1 MNWPSKGS
9 NPQYQSLIFITGG
22 VRSGKSSF
30 AEKLAIER
38 KRNID
43 GQLYYIATGVPSDSE
58 MQKRI
63 EMHQKDRQSGEYQ
76 WKTIE
81 KPIQIG
87 TLADSI
93 SDNDIILLDCVT
105 TLLNNELFSTEQ
117 TWNESYLKKI
127 KEDIMSGILAI
138 KKRAGVMIVV
148 SNEVLNEPLIGSEI
162 VFSYGLILGQIHQD
176 LVREADQAIIVEAG
190 IPIIMKGA
198 GQ

>member
-1 MNWPSKGS
+1 MNWPSHGS

-22 VRSGKSSF
+22 VRSGKSSL

-38 KRNID
+38 KRNKD

-63 EMHQKDRQSGEYQ
+63 EMHQKDRQTGEYQ

-117 TWNESYLKKI
+117 TWNGSYLKQI
-127 KEDIMSGILAI
+127 KEDIITGIIAI
-138 KKRAGVMIVV
+138 KNRAGTMIVV
-148 SNEVLNEPLIGSEI
+148 SNEVLHESLMGSEL
-162 VFSYGLILGQIHQD
+162 VFLYGRMLGQIHQD

-190 IPIIMKGA
+190 IPIIRKGA